1 MKDTLGIQLYLVVH
15 EQEMQKIFSEWNL
28 IIYITCY
35 LPGNLLQLLRKSSEI
50 DMDRSSQRNLE
61 SLLFQ
66 NIVVHPKIACQ
77 ISG

>member
-50 DMDRSSQRNLE
+50 DMDRSSQRTLE

>member
-15 EQEMQKIFSEWNL
+15 EQNMQKIFSEWNL

-35 LPGNLLQLLRKSSEI
+35 LPGNLLQMLRKSSEI

>member
-15 EQEMQKIFSEWNL
+15 EQDMQKIFSEWNL